1 MAQQDAV
8 IRLLL
13 VEDQVEDAEHL
24 ISMLRNGGMAIRPQ
38 RPESTEDLDNLL
50 STQSIDMVLAR
61 SDAKYIPFEDVAKR
75 VEATGKDIPVLA
87 TASTLDENTVLNT
100 IAAGAREVALRT
112 RPEHVQFV
120 VRNEFHALLSRRGLR
135 HLEAALRET
144 ERRCDALIS
153 SSRDPIAYV
162 HQGMHI
168 RANQAYLEMFG
179 FEDFEEIE
187 GLSVLDLISPD
198 DAETFKQLLRRI
210 DKGESPPRQ
219 LSIRAQRS
227 DGSPF
232 DAAMEFTS
240 ATYEG
245 EPCLQIVFRQQT
257 VDAEMVKELDTLRQR
272 DPVTD
277 LLNRQY
283 FMTEVEAAV
292 ATAADGKGNQALLLV
307 EPDNY
312 ENRLGEIGLA
322 QADNLLKVLA
332 SRLTSILEDQGDIA
346 IARFSDHSFALLCR
360 GHDHKQTQALA
371 ERIRTSFDGQLLELS
386 DRSLALTVSVGGVQ
400 IGEKIAS
407 VPQIMAKASQCLQ
420 SAEGVGG
427 NRVEIFD
434 PAGRDRAEED
444 RIQAWV
450 NRIQE
455 ALREDQFVLNFQPMI
470 SLTGD
475 PSENYEV
482 LLRMK
487 APSGEIVAPD
497 QFMPIAEEH
506 GLLGELDRWVIG
518 RTIMLLAERRKAGKE
533 TTLYVKVAPS
543 SLVDGDLHNYIGS
556 QLKAHSVPGALLV
569 LQLPES
575 KIYAHLRPLQAFQKI
590 VASFGCRLCL
600 EQFGTSLNS
609 FQMLTHFEPAILK
622 IDRSFITDLAKNV
635 ENQKKVREFVTE
647 ARRLE
652 KQTIAEFVS
661 DASSM
666 TVLFSIGVDLVQGNF
681 LAPPGPA
688 MNYEFG

>member
-13 VEDQVEDAEHL
+13 VEDQLEDAEHL

-38 RPESTEDLDNLL
+38 RPESAEELDALL
-50 STQSIDMVLAR
+50 ASSSVDMVLAQ
-61 SDAKYIPFEDVAKR
+61 SDARYIPFEQVTKR
-75 VEATGKDIPVLA
+75 VQETGKDIPVLA
-87 TASTLDENTVLNT
+87 VANALDEATVMAQ
-100 IAAGAREVALRT
+100 IATGARDVALRT

-120 VRNEFHALLSRRGLR
+120 VRNEFLALQGRRGLR

-179 FEDFEEIE
+179 FEDFEDIE
-187 GLSVLDLISPD
+187 GLSVLDLLAPD
-198 DAETFKQLLRRI
+198 HADNFKQLLRRI
-210 DKGESPPRQ
+210 DKGESPPRD
-219 LSIRAQRS
+219 LAIRARNPET
-227 DGSPF
+227 DAEF
-232 DAAMEFTS
+232 DARMEFTP

-257 VDAEMVKELDTLRQR
+257 VDAEMARELDELRQR

-277 LLNRQY
+277 LFNRQY
-283 FMTEVEAAV
+283 FMAELEAAV
-292 ATAADGKGNQALLLV
+292 AIAADGKGHQSLLMI
-307 EPDNY
+307 EADNY
-312 ENRLGEIGLA
+312 ENRLGEVGLA
-322 QADNLLKVLA
+322 HADEFLRELA
-332 SRLTSILEDQGDIA
+332 KKLRSALQGDIVA
-346 IARFSDHSFALLCR
+346 SRFSDHSFAILAR
-360 GHDHKQTQALA
+360 NHDHTQTQALA
-371 ERIRTSFDGQLLELS
+371 ERIRALFEAQILEVGKQTLS
-386 DRSLALTVSVGGVQ
+386 LTVSIGGVQ

-407 VPQIMAKASQCLQ
+407 VPQILARASSGLQ
-420 SAEGVGG
+420 SAQGVGG
-427 NRVEIFD
+427 NRIEVFD
-434 PAGRDRAEED
+434 PAARDRAEDD

-450 NRIQE
+450 QRIQE
-455 ALREDQFVLNFQPMI
+455 ALRDDQFVLNFQPMI

-475 PSENYEV
+475 PTENYEV
-482 LLRMK
+482 LVRMK
-487 APSGEIVAPD
+487 APTGEIVAPD

-506 GLLGELDRWVIG
+506 GLLVELDRWVIG
-518 RTIMLLAERRKAGKE
+518 RTIALLAERRKAGRD
-533 TTLYVKVAPS
+533 TTLFVKVAPS
-543 SLVDGDLHNYIGS
+543 SLVEGDLHNVIGA
-556 QLKAHSVPGALLV
+556 QLKAHNVSGANLV

-575 KIYAHLRPLQAFQKI
+575 KVFNHLRPLQAFQKI

-600 EQFGTSLNS
+600 EQFGTGLNS
-609 FQMLTHFEPAILK
+609 FQMLQHFEPAILK
-622 IDRSFITDLAKNV
+622 IDRSFIVDLAKNP
-635 ENQKKVREFVTE
+635 ENQKKVREIVGQ
-647 ARRLE
+647 ARKLE

-681 LAPPGPA
+681 LAPPSSS

>member
-13 VEDQVEDAEHL
+13 VEDQLEDAEHL

-38 RPESTEDLDNLL
+38 RPESLEDLDNLL
-50 STQSIDMVLAR
+50 ANQSIDMVLAR
-61 SDAKYIPFEDVAKR
+61 SEAKYIAFADVARR

-87 TASTLDENTVLNT
+87 SADALDEKTVLAL
-100 IAAGAREVALRT
+100 IAAGARDVALRT
-112 RPEHVQFV
+112 RAEHVQFV
-120 VRNEFHALLSRRGLR
+120 VRNEFQSLLSRRGLR

-168 RANQAYLEMFG
+168 RANEAYLEMFG
-179 FEDFEEIE
+179 FEEFEDIE
-187 GLSVLDLISPD
+187 GLSVLDLVSPAHA
-198 DAETFKQLLRRI
+198 DAFKQLLKRI
-210 DKGESPPRQ
+210 DKGETPPRQ
-219 LSIRAQRS
+219 MPIRAQKS
-227 DGSPF
+227 DGSEF
-232 DAAMEFTS
+232 DASMEFTP

-245 EPCLQIVFRQQT
+245 EPCLQLVFRQQT
-257 VDAEMVKELDTLRQR
+257 VDENMVRELDTLRQR
-272 DPVTD
+272 DPVTE
-277 LLNRQY
+277 LYNRQH
-283 FMTEVEAAV
+283 FMTDVEAAV
-292 ATAADGKGNQALLLV
+292 AVAADGKGAQSLLLI

-322 QADNLLKVLA
+322 HADELLRQIAARMRSAL
-332 SRLTSILEDQGDIA
+332 QGDVA
-346 IARFSDHSFALLCR
+346 AARFSDHSFAVLAR
-360 GHDHKQTQALA
+360 KHDHKQTQELA
-371 ERIRTSFDGQLLELS
+371 ERIRGAFDGHILEIGKQSLS
-386 DRSLALTVSVGGVQ
+386 LSVSIGGVQ

-407 VPQIMAKASQCLQ
+407 LPQIMAKASQCLQ

-427 NRVEIFD
+427 NRIEIFD
-434 PAGRDRAEED
+434 PAARDRAEED

-450 NRIQE
+450 QRIKE
-455 ALREDQFVLNFQPMI
+455 ALKEDQFVLNFQPMI

-475 PSENYEV
+475 SNEHYEV

-487 APSGEIVAPD
+487 APSGEVVAPE
-497 QFMPIAEEH
+497 QFLGIAEEH
-506 GLLGELDRWVIG
+506 GLLIDLDRWVIG
-518 RTIMLLAERRKAGKE
+518 RTITLLAERRKAGRE
-533 TTLYVKVAPS
+533 TTLFVKVSPS
-543 SLVDGDLHNYIGS
+543 SLVEGDLHNFIGS
-556 QLKAHSVPGALLV
+556 QLKAHSVSGGHLV

-575 KIYAHLRPLQAFQKI
+575 KVYTHLRPLQAFQKI

-609 FQMLTHFEPAILK
+609 FQMLSHFDPAVLK
-622 IDRSFITDLAKNV
+622 IDRGFITDLAKNV

-647 ARRLE
+647 ARKLG

-688 MNYEFG
+688 MSYEFG

>member
-13 VEDQVEDAEHL
+13 VEDQLEDAEHL

-38 RPESTEDLDNLL
+38 RPESLEDLDHLL
-50 STQSIDMVLAR
+50 ATQSIDMVVAR
-61 SDAKYIPFEDVAKR
+61 SEARYIPFAEAARR

-87 TASTLDENTVLNT
+87 VCDKLDEQTVLAG
-100 IAAGAREVALRT
+100 IAAGAREVAVRS

-120 VRNEFHALLSRRGLR
+120 VRNEFQALLSRRGLR

-168 RANQAYLEMFG
+168 RANKAYLDMFG
-179 FEDFEEIE
+179 FEDFEDIE
-187 GLSVLDLISPD
+187 GLSVLDLVSPG
-198 DAETFKQLLRRI
+198 DADAFKQLIKRI

-219 LSIRAQRS
+219 MPIHAQKT
-227 DGSPF
+227 DGTVF
-232 DAAMEFTS
+232 DATMEFTP

-245 EPCLQIVFRQQT
+245 EPCLQIVFRQQS
-257 VDAEMVKELDTLRQR
+257 VDEEMVRELDTLRQR
-272 DPVTD
+272 DPLTE
-277 LLNRQY
+277 LYNRQY
-283 FMTEVEAAV
+283 FMGELEAAV
-292 ATAADGKGNQALLLV
+292 AVAADGKGAQSLLLI

-312 ENRLGEIGLA
+312 EGRLGEIGLA
-322 QADNLLKVLA
+322 HADEMLKQIAARLQSVL
-332 SRLTSILEDQGDIA
+332 SGDVDA
-346 IARFSDHSFALLCR
+346 ARFGDHSFAVLAR
-360 GHDHKQTQALA
+360 RHDHRQTQELA
-371 ERIRTSFDGQLLELS
+371 ERIRAAFDGHILEVGTQ
-386 DRSLALTVSVGGVQ
+386 SLALTVSLGGVQ

-407 VPQIMAKASQCLQ
+407 LPQIMAKASQCLQ
-420 SAEGVGG
+420 SAQGVGG
-427 NRVEIFD
+427 NRAEIFD
-434 PAGRDRAEED
+434 PAARDRAEEE

-450 NRIQE
+450 QRIQD
-455 ALREDQFVLNFQPMI
+455 ALREDQFQLNFQPMI

-475 PSENYEV
+475 PNEHYEV

-487 APSGEIVAPD
+487 APSGELVSPD

-506 GLLGELDRWVIG
+506 GMLVDLDRWVIG
-518 RTIMLLAERRKAGKE
+518 RTITLLAERRKQGRE
-533 TTLYVKVAPS
+533 TTLFVKVSPS
-543 SLVDGDLHNYIGS
+543 SLVEGDLHNYIGA
-556 QLKAHSVPGALLV
+556 QLKAHQVPGARLV

-575 KIYAHLRPLQAFQKI
+575 KVYTHLRPLQAFQTI

-600 EQFGTSLNS
+600 EQFGTGLNS
-609 FQMLTHFEPAILK
+609 FQMLTHFDPAVLK
-622 IDRSFITDLAKNV
+622 IDRGFIVDLAKNT
-635 ENQKKVREFVTE
+635 ENQKKVREFVAQ
-647 ARRLE
+647 ARKLD

>member
-1 MAQQDAV
+1 MAPQDAV

-13 VEDQVEDAEHL
+13 VEDQLEDAENL

-38 RPESTEDLDNLL
+38 RPESPEDLDTLL
-50 STQSIDMVLAR
+50 SSQSIDMVLAG
-61 SDAKYIPFEDVAKR
+61 SDARYIPFAQVAKR

-87 TASTLDENTVLNT
+87 TADTLDETTVLAG
-100 IAAGAREVALRT
+100 IAAGARDVALRS
-112 RPEHVQFV
+112 RPEHVRFI
-120 VRNEFHALLSRRGLR
+120 VRNEFEALLARRGLR

-162 HQGMHI
+162 HEGMHI
-168 RANQAYLEMFG
+168 RANQAYLDMFG
-179 FEDFEEIE
+179 FELFEDIE

-198 DAETFKQLLRRI
+198 DADTFKQLLKRI
-210 DKGESPPRQ
+210 DKGETPPRQ
-219 LSIRAQRS
+219 LAIRAQRA
-227 DGSPF
+227 DGSAF

-257 VDAEMVKELDTLRQR
+257 VDANMARELDTLRQR
-272 DPVTD
+272 DPVTE
-277 LLNRQY
+277 LFNRQY
-283 FMTEVEAAV
+283 FMAEVEAAV
-292 ATAADGKGNQALLLV
+292 ATAADGKGAQSLLLI
-307 EPDNY
+307 EPDSY

-322 QADNLLKVLA
+322 QADNLLKLIA
-332 SRLTSILEDQGDIA
+332 GKLTSVLHGDVA
-346 IARFSDHSFALLCR
+346 AARFSDHSFAVLCR
-360 GHDHKQTQALA
+360 GHDHKQTQEQA
-371 ERIRTSFDGQLLELS
+371 ERIRGIFDGHILELGE
-386 DRSLALTVSVGGVQ
+386 RSLSMTVSIGGVQ

-407 VPQIMAKASQCLQ
+407 VPQILAKASQCLQ

-427 NRVEIFD
+427 NRIEIFD
-434 PAGRDRAEED
+434 PAARDRAEDD

-450 NRIQE
+450 QRIRD

-475 PSENYEV
+475 PSEHYEV
-482 LLRMK
+482 LLRMNS
-487 APSGEIVAPD
+487 PTGEIVAPD
-497 QFMPIAEEH
+497 QFMTIAEEH
-506 GLLGELDRWVIG
+506 GLLVDLDRWVIG
-518 RTIMLLAERRKAGKE
+518 RTINLLGERRKAGKE
-533 TTLYVKVAPS
+533 TTLFVKVAPS
-543 SLVDGDLHNYIGS
+543 SLVEGDLHNYIGS
-556 QLKAHSVPGALLV
+556 QLKAHSVSGEHLV

-575 KIYAHLRPLQAFQKI
+575 KIYTHLRPLQAFQKI
-590 VASFGCRLCL
+590 VATFGCRLCL

-609 FQMLTHFEPAILK
+609 FQLLSHFEPALLK
-622 IDRSFITDLAKNV
+622 IDRSFITDLAKNP

-647 ARRLE
+647 ARKLD

>member
-13 VEDQVEDAEHL
+13 IEDHLEDAEHL

-38 RPESTEDLDNLL
+38 RPESLDDLDHLL
-50 STQSIDMVLAR
+50 ATQAIDLVLAR
-61 SDAKYIPFEDVAKR
+61 SEAKYIPFADVARR
-75 VEATGKDIPVLA
+75 VEATGKDIPLLA
-87 TASTLDENTVLNT
+87 TADSLDESTVLAG
-100 IAAGAREVALRT
+100 IAAGARDVALRS
-112 RPEHVQFV
+112 RPEHLQFV
-120 VRNEFHALLSRRGLR
+120 VRNEFQSLLSRRGLR

-162 HQGMHI
+162 HEGMHI
-168 RANQAYLEMFG
+168 RANEAYLEMFG
-179 FEDFEEIE
+179 FEVFDDIE
-187 GLSVLDLISPD
+187 GLSVLDLISPAGA
-198 DAETFKQLLRRI
+198 DAFKQLLKRI
-210 DKGESPPRQ
+210 DKGETPPRQ
-219 LSIRAQRS
+219 LPIRAQRS
-227 DGSPF
+227 DGSEF

-257 VDAEMVKELDTLRQR
+257 VDANMVRELDTLRQR
-272 DPVTD
+272 DPVTE
-277 LLNRQY
+277 LFNRQY
-283 FMTEVEAAV
+283 FMTEVELAV
-292 ATAADGKGNQALLLV
+292 ATAADGKGAQSLLLV

-312 ENRLGEIGLA
+312 ENQLGEIGLA
-322 QADNLLKVLA
+322 NADDLLKQIA
-332 SRLTSILEDQGDIA
+332 NRLQTAMQGDVA
-346 IARFSDHSFALLCR
+346 PARFSDHSFAVLCR
-360 GHDHKQTQALA
+360 RHDHKQTEEIA
-371 ERIRTSFDGQLLELS
+371 ERIRAAFDGHILEVGKQSLS
-386 DRSLALTVSVGGVQ
+386 MTVSIGGVQ

-407 VPQIMAKASQCLQ
+407 LPQVMAKSSQCLQ
-420 SAEGVGG
+420 SALGVGG

-434 PAGRDRAEED
+434 PAARDRAEED
-444 RIQAWV
+444 RIAAWV
-450 NRIQE
+450 DRIKE

-475 PSENYEV
+475 PNENYEV
-482 LLRMK
+482 LLRMT
-487 APSGEIVAPD
+487 APSGEIVAPE
-497 QFMPIAEEH
+497 QFMGIAEEH
-506 GLLGELDRWVIG
+506 GLLVDLDRWVIG
-518 RTIMLLAERRKAGKE
+518 RTISLLGERRRAGKD
-533 TTLYVKVAPS
+533 TTLFVKVAPS
-543 SLVDGDLHNYIGS
+543 SLIEGDLHNFIGS
-556 QLKAHSVPGALLV
+556 QLKAHSVPGAQLV

-575 KIYAHLRPLQAFQKI
+575 KIYTHLRSLQAFQKI

-609 FQMLTHFEPAILK
+609 FQMLAHFEPAILK
-622 IDRSFITDLAKNV
+622 IDRSFIVDLAKNV
-635 ENQKKVREFVTE
+635 ENQKKVREFVAQ
-647 ARRLE
+647 ARKLD

-681 LAPPGPA
+681 LAPPSAA

>member
-1 MAQQDAV
+1 MAPQDAV

-13 VEDQVEDAEHL
+13 VEDQLEDAENL

-38 RPESTEDLDNLL
+38 RPESPEDLDTLL
-50 STQSIDMVLAR
+50 SSQSIDMVLAG
-61 SDAKYIPFEDVAKR
+61 SDARYIPFAQVAKR

-87 TASTLDENTVLNT
+87 TADTLDEATVLAG
-100 IAAGAREVALRT
+100 IAAGARDVALRS
-112 RPEHVQFV
+112 RPEHVRFV
-120 VRNEFHALLSRRGLR
+120 VRNEFEALQARRGLR

-162 HQGMHI
+162 HEGMHI
-168 RANQAYLEMFG
+168 RANQAYLDMFG
-179 FEDFEEIE
+179 FELFEDIE

-198 DAETFKQLLRRI
+198 DADTFKQLLKRI
-210 DKGESPPRQ
+210 DKGETPPRQ
-219 LSIRAQRS
+219 LAIRAQRS
-227 DGSPF
+227 DGSAF

-257 VDAEMVKELDTLRQR
+257 VDANMARELDTLRQR
-272 DPVTD
+272 DPVTE
-277 LLNRQY
+277 LFNRQY
-283 FMTEVEAAV
+283 FMAEVEAAV
-292 ATAADGKGNQALLLV
+292 ATAADGKGAQSLLLI
-307 EPDNY
+307 EPDSY

-322 QADNLLKVLA
+322 QADNLLKLIA
-332 SRLTSILEDQGDIA
+332 GKLTSVLHGDVA
-346 IARFSDHSFALLCR
+346 AARFSDHSFAVLCR
-360 GHDHKQTQALA
+360 GHDHKQTQEQA
-371 ERIRTSFDGQLLELS
+371 ERIRGIFDGQILELGE
-386 DRSLALTVSVGGVQ
+386 RSLSLTVSIGGVQ

-407 VPQIMAKASQCLQ
+407 VPQILAKASQCLQ

-427 NRVEIFD
+427 NRIEIFD
-434 PAGRDRAEED
+434 PAARDRAEDD

-450 NRIQE
+450 QRIRD

-475 PSENYEV
+475 PSEHYEV
-482 LLRMK
+482 LLRMNS
-487 APSGEIVAPD
+487 PTGEIVAPD
-497 QFMPIAEEH
+497 QFMTIAEEH
-506 GLLGELDRWVIG
+506 GLLVDLDRWVIG
-518 RTIMLLAERRKAGKE
+518 RTINLLGERRKAGKE
-533 TTLYVKVAPS
+533 TTLFVKVAPS
-543 SLVDGDLHNYIGS
+543 SLVEGDLHNYIGS
-556 QLKAHSVPGALLV
+556 QLKAHSVSGEHLV

-575 KIYAHLRPLQAFQKI
+575 KIYTHLRPLQAFQKI
-590 VASFGCRLCL
+590 VATFGCRLCL

-609 FQMLTHFEPAILK
+609 FQLLSHFEPALLK
-622 IDRSFITDLAKNV
+622 IDRSFITDLAKNP
-635 ENQKKVREFVTE
+635 ENQKKVREFVAE
-647 ARRLE
+647 ARKLD